1 MLPLFFPVE
10 LSFSYWFI
18 GFLKNILQIQFIC
31 CLSELEI
38 SSFGLSHLFI
48 LFMVPFLVKE
58 KCVMLM

>member
-1 MLPLFFPVE
+1 ME